1 MTIEEAQLE
10 PYKSTLPY
18 DRVQFKT
25 YDNVILRG
33 NWYTSKSVSG
43 RAPVVIFVQGI
54 GLLKEQYLENW
65 FKHVLKA
72 GYHVLTYDHRSFG
85 SSDGT
90 PRHTF
95 NWLGQAE
102 DFVDAVSYVVG
113 RDDVKHDSVFCWGIA
128 HGGGALGM

>member
-54 GLLKEQYLENW
+54 GLLKE
-65 FKHVLKA
+65 
-72 GYHVLTYDHRSFG
+72 
-85 SSDGT
+85 
-90 PRHTF
+90 
-95 NWLGQAE
+95 
-102 DFVDAVSYVVG
+102 
-113 RDDVKHDSVFCWGIA
+113 
-128 HGGGALGM
+128 